1 MACGCAGRIGR
12 GGGAKDPVVD
22 IERLLVDYAWKEL
35 ADPSLWDRLVRR
47 KRFQMDVNWSYFD
60 ISHQVTAFRPRSRD
74 MELCRA
80 VTGGGGDEQVRQR
93 ELCLFRTEFVNSSTL
108 PQYFTFKTERRTT
121 SRCDVSLQRGYRIG
135 ANVDV
140 RFTLPL
146 LESSRVTGGLSG
158 ELHVTKATGQTFEE
172 VLTWSVD
179 SQVQVD
185 QLTRTTAALMI
196 REKELMADLTI
207 KSIIRPLHDRIPVY
221 IRSRRTGRTLELL
234 DIASTQLPEI
244 LTEADGFTK
253 VESCAVSRETKG
265 VARLVY
271 GAEQV
276 VDVKTSPIDDPPLQP
291 ALETSS
297 VVVESVQ

>member
-1 MACGCAGRIGR
+1 M
-12 GGGAKDPVVD
+12 VD

-35 ADPSLWDRLVRR
+35 ADPSPWDRLVRR
-47 KRFQMDVNWSYFD
+47 RRFRMDVSWSYLD
-60 ISHQVTAFRPRSRD
+60 ISHRVTDFQLRNRD
-74 MELCRA
+74 LELSKA
-80 VTGGGGDEQVRQR
+80 VTGGGDDDEEGLKVGQR

-108 PQYFTFKTERRTT
+108 PQYFTFKTERTTT
-121 SRCDVSLQRGYRIG
+121 SRCDISLQRGYRIG

-172 VLTWSVD
+172 VLTWGVD

-185 QLTRTTAALMI
+185 RRSRTTAALMI
-196 REKELMADLTI
+196 REKELIADLTI
-207 KSIIRPLHDRIPVY
+207 ESIIRPLHDRIPVY

-244 LTEADGFTK
+244 LTEADGFTR
-253 VESCAVSRETKG
+253 VGSCAVRRETKG
-265 VARLVY
+265 LARLVY

-276 VDVKTSPIDDPPLQP
+276 VDIRTSPIDDRPSQP

-297 VVVESVQ
+297 VVVKPVQ